1 MCLMFF
7 FSSRRRHTSCALVTG
22 VQTCALP
29 IFLSLSA
36 QSAIVTDPQPPR
48 QLAPKLAARTHS
60 DLKPQL
66 AGATAQDRFHL
77 GIALKAFRHARH
89 LLPERLAARHVA
101 GAIKPVAILGELL
114 PAFHEPIG
122 AQVRIGPHA
131 RLLAYRLDHRAAAPR
146 RRLAQQAGIAL
157 HRLGHIVRSSRPERV
172 ERLNR
177 ALERDLLM
185 FQHRRSEEHTSEL
198 QSLMRISYAVFCLKK
213 KTRTHTTTNTILT
226 HVLHIK

>member
-77 GIALKAFRHARH
+77 GIALKVFRHARH
-89 LLPERLAARHVA
+89 FLSRLLAARHVA
-101 GAIKPVAILGELL
+101 GAIKPVTAIG
-114 PAFHEPIG
+114 
-122 AQVRIGPHA
+122 
-131 RLLAYRLDHRAAAPR
+131 RA
-146 RRLAQQAGIAL
+146 
-157 HRLGHIVRSSRPERV
+157 
-172 ERLNR
+172 
-177 ALERDLLM
+177 
-185 FQHRRSEEHTSEL
+185 
-198 QSLMRISYAVFCLKK
+198 
-213 KTRTHTTTNTILT
+213 
-226 HVLHIK
+226 HV